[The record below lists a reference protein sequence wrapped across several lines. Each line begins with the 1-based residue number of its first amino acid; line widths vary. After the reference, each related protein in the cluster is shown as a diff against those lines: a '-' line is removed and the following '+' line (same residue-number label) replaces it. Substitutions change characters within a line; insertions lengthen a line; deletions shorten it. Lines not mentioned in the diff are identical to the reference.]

1 MVSACTEVLITI
13 TGAGKAQRLYTAQ
26 YAVVNLRFGMK
37 FGGNMAYFIDRRL
50 NGKNKSTVNRQRFL
64 RRYKAQIKQSISEA
78 INKRSVTDVESGES
92 VSIPV
97 DDINE
102 PMFHQG
108 RGGMRQRVHPGN
120 DHFVEK
126 DRIERPQGGGG
137 SGSGEGQASNDGEG
151 QDEFVFQISKDE
163 YLDLLFED
171 LALPNLKKN
180 QQRQLNEFKTHR
192 SGYTANGVPANI
204 SVVRSLQ
211 NSLARR
217 TAMSAGKRRQ
227 LRELEAALDTVE
239 HTEPVQLL
247 EEERLRKEIAELREK
262 IARVPFIDTFDLRYK
277 NFEKRPEPSSQAV
290 MFCLMDVSGSMDQ
303 ATKDMAKRFYILLYL
318 FLSRTYKNVEV
329 VYIRHHTQ
337 AKEVDE
343 HEFFYSQETGGTI
356 VSSALK
362 LMDEVVKERYDP
374 AQWNIYAAQASD
386 GDNWADDSPL
396 CHEILAKRLLPV
408 VRYYCYIEITRR
420 AHQTLWRE
428 YEHLQSMFENF
439 SMQHIRDQDDIYPV
453 FRELFHK
460 QAAEMSS

>member
-1 MVSACTEVLITI
+1 MT
-13 TGAGKAQRLYTAQ
+13 
-26 YAVVNLRFGMK
+26 
-37 FGGNMAYFIDRRL
+37 YFIDRRL
-50 NGKNKSTVNRQRFL
+50 NGKNKSAVNRQRFL
-64 RRYKAQIKQSISEA
+64 RRYKSQIKQSIAEA
-78 INKRSVTDVESGES
+78 INKRSVTDVDSGES
-92 VSIPV
+92 VSIPNA
-97 DDINE
+97 DINE

-108 RGGMRQRVHPGN
+108 RGGLRHRVHPGN
-120 DHFVEK
+120 DHFVQN

-137 SGSGEGQASNDGEG
+137 GGSGQGDASQDGEG
-151 QDEFVFQISKDE
+151 EDEFSFQISKDE

-171 LALPNLKKN
+171 LALPNLRKN
-180 QQRQLNEFKTHR
+180 QHKQLNEFKTHR
-192 SGYTANGVPANI
+192 SGYTSNGVPANI

-217 TAMSAGKRRQ
+217 TAMTAGKKRE
-227 LRELEAALDTVE
+227 LRELESTLTEVE
-239 HTEPVQLL
+239 HSEPAQLL
-247 EEERLRKEIAELREK
+247 EEERLRKEIAELRAK
-262 IARVPFIDTFDLRYK
+262 IAKTPFIDTFDLRYR
-277 NFEKRPEPSSQAV
+277 NYERRPEPSSQAV

-318 FLSRTYKNVEV
+318 FLSRTYKNVDV

-343 HEFFYSQETGGTI
+343 QEFFYSQETGGTI

-362 LMDEVVKERYDP
+362 LMDEVIQERYDP

-396 CHEILAKRLLPV
+396 CHQLLAQKILPM
-408 VRYYCYIEITRR
+408 VRYYSYIEITRR

-428 YEHLQSMFENF
+428 YEVLQEKFDNF
-439 SMQHIRDQDDIYPV
+439 AMQHIREQEDIYPV

-460 QAAEMSS
+460 QVQDH